1 MKVLI
6 ADDSE
11 IFLKRLVS
19 AVKEIHGAEVIAQ
32 ARTGAE
38 ALHALLNLHPEI
50 VILDIRMPEGT
61 GIDVLKHMK
70 KEKVNPVTIVLT
82 NFSHSQYR
90 KKCKQLGARYFF
102 DKSTEF
108 TKVGEVLRELLH
120 TQSFSTREGATATG
134 L

>member
-120 TQSFSTREGATATG
+120 TQSFSTREGTAATG